1 MIDVIY
7 FLIGALILLFL
18 IAFIL
23 LSRDLFKTGII
34 QVHTVKI
41 KDNESFWAAAIFML
55 LFFTLA
61 IAEFIKTRPATTY
74 ISYAGVAL
82 LLIGGLIR
90 IFARKELDRF
100 FSFQVIIQKG
110 HQLITKGVYKYIRH
124 PMYTGIALELTGLA
138 LALRSRYSLLLLIII
153 GTPVL
158 LYRISAEE
166 KILIK
171 EFGKEYLQY
180 MERTKKL
187 IPKIY

>member
-18 IAFIL
+18 TAFVL
-23 LSRDLFKTGII
+23 LSKDVFKTGVI
-34 QVHTVKI
+34 QVHKVKI
-41 KDNESFWAAAIFML
+41 KDKESFWVAAIFLL
-55 LFFTLA
+55 LFFTLTV
-61 IAEFIKTRPATTY
+61 AEFIKTRPATNY
-74 ISYAGVAL
+74 VSYAGVAL
-82 LLIGGLIR
+82 ILIGGLIR

-110 HQLITKGVYKYIRH
+110 HKLITKGVYKYIRH
-124 PMYTGIALELTGLA
+124 PMCTGIVLELTGIA

-171 EFGKEYLQY
+171 EFGKEYLNY

-187 IPKIY
+187 IPKIF